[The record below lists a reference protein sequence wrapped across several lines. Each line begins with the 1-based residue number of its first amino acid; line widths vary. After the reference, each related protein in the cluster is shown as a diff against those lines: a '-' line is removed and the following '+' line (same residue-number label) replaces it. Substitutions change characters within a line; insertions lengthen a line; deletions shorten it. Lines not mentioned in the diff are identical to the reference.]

1 MKKASEYR
9 QHAQECR
16 ALARTTQTDDHRVQL
31 LKMAETWETL
41 ATERERLLTE
51 KDRLAPDMA
60 LESRDPRLSMA
71 RETPA

>member
-16 ALARTTQTDDHRVQL
+16 ALARTTQTDDHRAQL

-41 ATERERLLTE
+41 ATERERLLPE
-51 KDRLAPDMA
+51 EDRSDTDTACQSDPA
-60 LESRDPRLSMA
+60 LPAA
-71 RETPA
+71 REAAA